1 MSDNINNLD
10 ELLAY
15 FSITIKNE
23 YNGDLSI
30 KNGNSEITFFT
41 DNAHDEVNVDAD
53 IANDDLIFTNTYK
66 GTSTV
71 NSNRHCVYIKE
82 AFKTAANP
90 GGNFCQ
96 YGKDTITKT
105 KHYKRNTLFVLDVF
119 LHNWLLGPN
128 NLIDSAQ
135 TPNISNFYNLYGLTY
150 NSASPDPLY
159 NTVERANFPYTGHQN
174 FDILN
179 YIYIKYLI
187 EHLNPAV
194 PSPVP
199 VVDHAYYTT
208 NQSDILLINLNF
220 LWQMTLTYCHYA
232 LQTIPDPLKTYYTD
246 AVFLLRH
253 INFSNIDIN
262 NKVSFKIG
270 YTGNI
275 VDSFVKSIV
284 EKIDAVIT
292 HRFPR
297 NNIPVPGNYHWNPE
311 QPICASAIKNISQ
324 SSGID
329 STNVSIRGNNP
340 KKGKVGSNNPIFE
353 GVIKTLAQIYIPYAP
368 APLLYNKDQ
377 VEIRIWGLI
386 KFTGDTSHIVFA
398 KIIQCA
404 WNSYA
409 KKNDIVTPGIIA
421 PFRESEDLSITILTG
436 ERPMMSRC
444 INHNLNFWVIR
455 TFNSAIDC
463 ADQTPT
469 IAPNCIFSYTT
480 DLVSIA
486 KQKVTEYKT
495 MYNATFI
502 IAYPAANTLFNSLI
516 DKFNAYKSILI
527 GDTDPTL
534 TITGPTDANAIL
546 TVFEGITYKIF
557 YELYNFLNGLYELF
571 TININNIKAECI
583 NLRNILTDL
592 YNSQTGFFIHQNSTL
607 QGVDINELSEMVE
620 LSNQYDN
627 ILNLLFIKH
636 KYQSQGSSFLTLLPP
651 ITVAGAPV
659 VIDTPDL
666 WYTSMSGPINTKIS
680 EIFTHIK
687 EVILKQCLNKSF
699 GGAKYKLEDS
709 GILSLIGSIFDRQVN
724 AVNGNKKAKKK
735 NNKIPSTYPI
745 SKTTELMEVLRFVF
759 SGLAQSQNEK
769 IQIMINFIYKLFV
782 LSNISENDVKN
793 KLARDHKKMK
803 CKIENSIE
811 LYLEINLYAVWS
823 DGITC
828 ETKASTAIYMGGAEM
843 EETNIQPFPV
853 VNYDDCLKIVYSK
866 IDTLNSIKDY
876 YIIRLLKHGMTM
888 EMIVKLA
895 TLTNEID
902 TVINHLYKY
911 KELLF
916 LYGGSKD
923 CIDEP
928 KTTKARLLW
937 EKLKR
942 DVISK
947 EIINEI
953 NQWVNYKGAMIYYN
967 NHDKLSEIFHFALTN
982 QATLPPDVNA
992 AFQEFYKKG
1001 IKEDKVDYDIP
1012 KNIWENIPIVIEWY
1026 EQHNYDPHQYVNEAY
1041 RIAKAYYD
1049 MSLLHPQVVQAFNAT
1064 TNGMLINYVDQ
1075 ANVDIVLQWYQ
1086 YYQNIKIAYDAVAH
1100 TSGQFLPQVLA
1111 AYTAITS
1118 TTHPGLINLGD
1129 QANIDILLQ
1138 WYQSYQ
1144 NIKIAYDAVDIA
1156 RSKQVVL
1163 PGVLSAYTAITT
1175 HPGLIN
1181 LGDQANIDIILQWYH
1196 IKDSNIDEAYI
1207 IAKSYYDRSLLSP
1220 EILEPYTAIT
1230 STTHTGLI
1238 NYHDIDNINI
1248 IIEWYNTISTIQ
1260 IAYEKATEAQRLG
1273 LLLPEV
1279 AGVCVAITSTTHPG
1293 FFNYTDI
1300 DNINILL
1307 NWYQYVDFFEDND
1320 YIIKER
1326 AKLFQNNELL
1336 PLDVQQA
1343 CAAIVRSPSTL
1354 YLYDINNVII
1364 LLKWYNSVLHPE
1376 VEEIYKKI
1384 YSIYHDDNDD
1394 NNDDDHLP
1402 SHITNAFTAS
1412 IIGLIIVEELIIVD
1426 YSASNNI
1433 SIVVDW
1439 YNKNEYI
1446 KKAKIAYTDAL
1457 AHDRLLLPPQVGYAC
1472 ANINTGTSINYD
1484 DKDNVD
1490 IIVNWS
1496 IVKDVYPYHS
1506 IVDAC
1511 RLITQKIPEAETHY
1525 RQQRESQYNLEKLID
1540 YKDTTV
1546 LVHDITND
1554 KRNETYA
1561 LALTTTTPPTPPET
1575 QYLFEKSIQ
1584 KNYKLA
1590 SDILPLDIYSAFK
1603 TFLDDTHGFN
1613 YGVDLSII
1621 HKIMDFYNSSQTPHL
1636 GGYTKKKG
1644 IFHKSIKKNKNI
1656 RTIKNKKIKNKTFK
1670 QIKNKKYY

>member
-53 IANDDLIFTNTYK
+53 VANDDLIFTNTYK
-66 GTSTV
+66 GISAV
-71 NSNRHCVYIKE
+71 NANRHCVYIKD

-159 NTVERANFPYTGHQN
+159 NTVERANFPYSGHQN

-187 EHLNPAV
+187 EHLNPAAPV
-194 PSPVP
+194 VVP

-220 LWQMTLTYCHYA
+220 LWQMTLTYCYYA

-270 YTGNI
+270 YTAGNI
-275 VDSFVKSIV
+275 VDSFVESIV
-284 EKIDAVIT
+284 QKIDAVIT

-297 NNIPVPGNYHWNPE
+297 ANIPVTGNYHWNPE
-311 QPICASAIKNISQ
+311 QPICASAIKKISQ

-329 STNVSIRGNNP
+329 STNVSIRGDNP
-340 KKGKVGSNNPIFE
+340 KKHKVGSNNPIFE
-353 GVIKTLAQIYIPYAP
+353 GVIKSLAQTYMPFAP

-409 KKNDIVTPGIIA
+409 KKNDIITPGIIG

-502 IAYPAANTLFNSLI
+502 IAYPAADTLFNSLI

-583 NLRNILTDL
+583 NLRNILADL
-592 YNSQTGFFIHQNSTL
+592 YNSQSGFFIHQNSTL

-636 KYQSQGSSFLTLLPP
+636 KYQSQGSSFVTLLPP
-651 ITVAGAPV
+651 ITVAGAPF

-666 WYTSMSGPINTKIS
+666 WYTSMSVPINAKIS

-709 GILSLIGSIFDRQVN
+709 GILSLIGSIFDRQIN

-793 KLARDHKKMK
+793 KLARDHKKMRYQI
-803 CKIENSIE
+803 KINGSIE

-843 EETNIQPFPV
+843 EETNIQHPV
-853 VNYDDCLKIVYSK
+853 PNYDDCLKIVYSK

-916 LYGGSKD
+916 LYGGSED
-923 CIDEP
+923 CIDKP
-928 KTTKARLLW
+928 KTRKARLLW
-937 EKLKR
+937 EKLKLH
-942 DVISK
+942 VISK
-947 EIINEI
+947 ETINEI
-953 NQWVNYKGAMIYYN
+953 NHWVNYKGAMIYYN
-967 NHDKLSEIFHFALTN
+967 NHEKLSEIFHFALTN

-1026 EQHNYDPHQYVNEAY
+1026 EQHNYDPRQYVNEAY

-1049 MSLLHPQVVQAFNAT
+1049 MSLLHPEVVQAFNAT

-1086 YYQNIKIAYDAVAH
+1086 SYQNIKIAYDALDIAH
-1100 TSGQFLPQVLA
+1100 SSEQVVLPGVLA

-1118 TTHPGLINLGD
+1118 TT
-1129 QANIDILLQ
+1129 Q
-1138 WYQSYQ
+1138 
-1144 NIKIAYDAVDIA
+1144 
-1156 RSKQVVL
+1156 
-1163 PGVLSAYTAITT
+1163 
-1175 HPGLIN
+1175 PGLIN

-1207 IAKSYYDRSLLSP
+1207 IAKSYYDRSLLSR
-1220 EILEPYTAIT
+1220 EILEAYTAIT

-1248 IIEWYNTISTIQ
+1248 IIEWYNTILTIQ

-1279 AGVCVAITSTTHPG
+1279 AEVCFAITSTTHPG
-1293 FFNYTDI
+1293 FINYTDI
-1300 DNINILL
+1300 EKIDILL
-1307 NWYQYVDFFEDND
+1307 NWYQYVDFFEDNY
-1320 YIIKER
+1320 YIIKALKTAE
-1326 AKLFQNNELL
+1326 LFQNNKLL

-1343 CAAIVRSPSTL
+1343 CVAIVRHPSKL
-1354 YLYDINNVII
+1354 MMYDVNNIII
-1364 LLKWYNSVLHPE
+1364 LLKWYNSTLHPE
-1376 VEEIYKKI
+1376 VEEIYKKM
-1384 YSIYHDDNDD
+1384 Y
-1394 NNDDDHLP
+1394 NDDDLP

-1433 SIVVDW
+1433 SLVVDW
-1439 YNKNEYI
+1439 YKKNEY
-1446 KKAKIAYTDAL
+1446 KKNVWIVYSQAILD
-1457 AHDRLLLPPQVGYAC
+1457 HQRLLLPAQVESAC
-1472 ANINTGTSINYD
+1472 ATINRGTTINYD
-1484 DKDNVD
+1484 DKENVD
-1490 IIVNWS
+1490 IIVNWY
-1496 IVKDVYPYHS
+1496 IVKDLYPYQR

-1511 RLITQKIPEAETHY
+1511 ILINHKATEAEAHY
-1525 RQQRESQYNLEKLID
+1525 RQQGESQYNLEKLID

-1546 LVHDITND
+1546 LVDDITND
-1554 KRNETYA
+1554 KRNETYT
-1561 LALTTTTPPTPPET
+1561 LALTTTTPPTLAET

-1584 KNYKLA
+1584 ENYKLA

-1603 TFLDDTHGFN
+1603 TFLDATYGFN

-1621 HKIMDFYNSSQTPHL
+1621 RKIMDFYIRSQTPHV
-1636 GGYTKKKG
+1636 GGYTKIRG
-1644 IFHKSIKKNKNI
+1644 IFHKSIKNKNI
-1656 RTIKNKKIKNKTFK
+1656 RTIKNKKTKNKTFK
-1670 QIKNKKYY
+1670 KTKNKTFKKIKNKNIIKMKLFK